1 MNGTFGFLTI
11 WGDNK
16 VDVVSTAMAIEV
28 SRYICREVT
37 HGSWKLP
44 KHILLCMALRHWF
57 RSAEITTLLNRL
69 GYSET
74 YSLSLELLTNDQSYQ
89 SLNEI

>member
-28 SRYICREVT
+28 SSSRENEYV
-37 HGSWKLP
+37 
-44 KHILLCMALRHWF
+44 
-57 RSAEITTLLNRL
+57 
-69 GYSET
+69 SEW
-74 YSLSLELLTNDQSYQ
+74 LSLKCCDLSTSKPVTKCHAQENVLGQFPASMRYCSTYILSNGI
-89 SLNEI
+89 N

>member
-28 SRYICREVT
+28 SSSRENEDV
-37 HGSWKLP
+37 
-44 KHILLCMALRHWF
+44 
-57 RSAEITTLLNRL
+57 
-69 GYSET
+69 SE
-74 YSLSLELLTNDQSYQ
+74 
-89 SLNEI
+89 